1 MKNFTIKETELKD
14 LAKEDLLYRS
24 YSQNGDAKVFE
35 FNNDT
40 LNIIDPT
47 LFLYHCLNLSMATIA
62 RLAWIFHKPPF
73 WYDPNKKTLVI
84 ASYGAAESQLKEI
97 QKAKIL
103 FYKLIKNN
111 VKEPLNQK

>member
-1 MKNFTIKETELKD
+1 MNFIITETELKD
-14 LAKEDLLYRS
+14 LAKEDFFYRT
-24 YSQNGDAKVFE
+24 YAQNGEDLKVFE
-35 FNNDT
+35 FNNNA

-73 WYDPNKKTLVI
+73 WYDPIDKRLVI
-84 ASYGAAESQLKEI
+84 ASYGAAEYQLKEI

-103 FYKLIKNN
+103 FYKLINN
-111 VKEPLNQK
+111 KQNDNIY